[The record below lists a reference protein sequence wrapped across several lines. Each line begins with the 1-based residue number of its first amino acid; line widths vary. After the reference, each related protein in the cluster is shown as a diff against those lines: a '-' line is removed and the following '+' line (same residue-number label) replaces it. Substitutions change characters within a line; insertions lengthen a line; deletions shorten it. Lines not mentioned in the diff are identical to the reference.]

1 MSERTGGWKGEGY
14 ELSPEQNR
22 VVTERWE
29 RAAAARDRMD
39 AMMKDVQQETAQSH
53 GGKLEGLEYS
63 LKDVDSFRRKAATA
77 ARDKKVPVEKTA
89 RKVNDLNRYTLT
101 FEPDSYTEG
110 VERTYERLREQ
121 GYEPTAE
128 KNTWQDPVYKG
139 VNTTWQHTQ
148 SEEKFEL
155 QFHTPEGFKAKMEN
169 HELYEIS
176 RSNDIDELA
185 KGDEELA
192 QSYLDAANH
201 LQNERYKNVEI
212 PPGQERIGEQLI
224 RDKLNPDVPAEHVEL
239 IRQKE
244 AQKRAENE
252 AKALAKAE
260 AKKQAEQ
267 AALQLDGPEQAESQG
282 LRNKLATKAAVQQAR
297 QNAAAPRVEPLPAQS
312 RGRGPSL
319 M

>member
-1 MSERTGGWKGEGY
+1 MSEPTGGWEGEGY
-14 ELSPEQNR
+14 RLSPEQNR

-29 RAAAARDRMD
+29 RAAAARERMD

-63 LKDVDSFRRKAATA
+63 LKDVDSFRRKAAAA

-121 GYEPTAE
+121 GYEPTGE

-139 VNTTWQHTQ
+139 INTTWRRAG

-155 QFHTPEGFKAKMEN
+155 QFHTPDSFKAKMEN

-176 RSNDIDELA
+176 RSNDIDDLA
-185 KGDEELA
+185 EQDEQLA
-192 QSYLDAANH
+192 QSYRDAANH
-201 LQNERYKNVEI
+201 LQNERYANVRI

-224 RDKLNPDVPAEHVEL
+224 RDELNPRVPPEHVEL
-239 IRQKE
+239 IRRKE
-244 AQKRAENE
+244 AEKRAENL
-252 AKALAKAE
+252 AKAQAKAE
-260 AKKQAEQ
+260 AKKEAER
-267 AALQLDGPEQAESQG
+267 AALQLDGPAQAESQG
-282 LRNKLATKAAVQQAR
+282 LRNRLATKAT
-297 QNAAAPRVEPLPAQS
+297 AAAPRQNTAAPRIEPLPQQS
-312 RGRGPSL
+312 RSRGPSL
-319 M
+319 T

>member
-1 MSERTGGWKGEGY
+1 MSEQMGGWKGEGY
-14 ELSPEQNR
+14 DLSPEENR
-22 VVTERWE
+22 IITERWE

-39 AMMKDVQQETAQSH
+39 GMMKDIQQETARSH

-63 LKDVDSFRRKAATA
+63 LKDLNSFRRKAAGAIDAGDSPEVA
-77 ARDKKVPVEKTA
+77 AKEVK
-89 RKVNDLNRYTLT
+89 DLNRYTLT
-101 FEPDSYTEG
+101 FEPDAYTKG
-110 VERTYERLREQ
+110 VERTYERLREA
-121 GYEPTAE
+121 GYEPIPGSE

-139 VNTTWQHTQ
+139 INTSWQHGQ

-155 QFHTPEGFKAKMEN
+155 QFHTPDSFTAKMEN

-176 RSNDIDELA
+176 RGKELDELA
-185 KGDEELA
+185 EGNDDLA
-192 QSYLDAANH
+192 QSYLDAANQ
-201 LQNERYKNVEI
+201 LQNDRYKNVKI
-212 PPGQERIGEQLI
+212 PPGQERIGQQLI
-224 RDKLNPDVPAEHVEL
+224 RDKLKPDVPQEHVEL

-244 AQKRAENE
+244 AEKRAENE

-267 AALQLDGPEQAESQG
+267 AALQLDGPTQAEAQG

-297 QNAAAPRVEPLPAQS
+297 QNAAAPRVEPFPAQS

-319 M
+319 

>member
-1 MSERTGGWKGEGY
+1 MSGQTGGWKGEGY

-22 VVTERWE
+22 VVTQRWE
-29 RAAAARDRMD
+29 QAAAARDRMD
-39 AMMKDVQQETAQSH
+39 AMLKDVQQETAQSH

-63 LKDVDSFRRKAATA
+63 LKDVDSFRRKAAA
-77 ARDKKVPVEKTA
+77 AVKDKKVPVEKTA

-155 QFHTPEGFKAKMEN
+155 QFHTPDGFKAKMEN

-185 KGDEELA
+185 EGDEELA
-192 QSYLDAANH
+192 RSYRNAANH
-201 LQNERYKNVEI
+201 LQNERYKNVKI

-224 RDKLNPDVPAEHVEL
+224 RDELKPVPAEHVEL

-244 AQKRAENE
+244 AEKLAENE
-252 AKALAKAE
+252 AKAQAKAE
-260 AKKQAEQ
+260 AKRQAEQ
-267 AALQLDGPEQAESQG
+267 ASLTLDGPAQSTSQG
-282 LRNKLATKAAVQQAR
+282 LRDHL
-297 QNAAAPRVEPLPAQS
+297 AAAPAAQAPRKRPDAPSIDPVPQRS
-312 RGRGPSL
+312 RSRGPSL
-319 M
+319 T

>member
-22 VVTERWE
+22 VVTRRWE
-29 RAAAARDRMD
+29 QAAAARDRMD
-39 AMMKDVQQETAQSH
+39 AMMKDVQQETARSH
-53 GGKLEGLEYS
+53 GGKLQGLEYS

-77 ARDKKVPVEKTA
+77 AKEDKVPVEKTA

-101 FEPDSYTEG
+101 FEPDSYAEG

-139 VNTTWQHTQ
+139 VNTTWQHAQ

-155 QFHTPEGFKAKMEN
+155 QFHTPDSFKAKMEN

-185 KGDEELA
+185 QGDEELA
-192 QSYLDAANH
+192 RSYRNAANH
-201 LQNERYKNVEI
+201 LQNERYKNVKI

-224 RDKLNPDVPAEHVEL
+224 RDELKPVPAEHVEL
-239 IRQKE
+239 IRKKE
-244 AQKRAENE
+244 AEKRAENE

-267 AALQLDGPEQAESQG
+267 AALGLDGPAQAESQG
-282 LRNKLATKAAVQQAR
+282 LRNKLATKTAAPQAR
-297 QNAAAPRVEPLPAQS
+297 QSAATPRIEPLRAQS

-319 M
+319 T